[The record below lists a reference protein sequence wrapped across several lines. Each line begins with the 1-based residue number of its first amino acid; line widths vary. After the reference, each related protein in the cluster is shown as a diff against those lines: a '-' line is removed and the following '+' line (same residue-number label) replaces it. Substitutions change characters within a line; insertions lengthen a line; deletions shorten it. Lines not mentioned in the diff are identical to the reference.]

1 MVLATTNQWQSR
13 ENKNFRYSIT
23 FSSQDRFIYLSSNMF
38 ITQWTQPGQTHFFRH
53 YLTTLDTDLSVS
65 VNYFAG
71 APTFYLSLNTSNKY
85 PTSKHYSYQISHSY
99 SKNVGLSNA
108 IYLNGKDLETFCKNL
123 DTAKAL
129 NEPCGLFITA

>member
-1 MVLATTNQWQSR
+1 MVVATTNQWQSR

-23 FSSQDRFIYLSSNMF
+23 FSSQDSFIYLSSNMF
-38 ITQWTQPGQTHFFRH
+38 ITQWTQPGQIHFFRH
-53 YLTTLDTDLSVS
+53 YLTTLNTDLSVS

-85 PTSKHYSYQISHSY
+85 PNRGNSSYQISHSY

-108 IYLNGKDLETFCKNL
+108 IYFNAKELETSCKNL
-123 DTAKAL
+123 DTAESL
-129 NEPCGLFITA
+129 NEPCGLFISA